1 MTLTM
6 NDSQLTTLEQ
16 IAHFINSES
25 GITFRKLTQAD
36 AYQWME
42 TTLVKFEYAC
52 RLKKNEKGLIRK
64 YLGQMTGYSR
74 AQVTRLVRQY
84 VKTGR
89 IKVKECERHRF
100 PRKYSEQQVKLLA
113 QTDELHRYPNGHALK
128 KILQRMSGVYG
139 DIRYQALCA
148 ISAAHIY
155 NLRSTVFYR
164 RIARDYHPTKPT
176 VVQIGERRKPEPN
189 GKPGYLRVDTVHQG
203 DRDEEKGVYHLNIV
217 DEVTQFEFIGAVE
230 KISERYLLPILEA
243 LLTLFPFT
251 VFEFHADNG
260 SEYINERV
268 VKLLNKLLIGLTKS
282 RPRHTNDNALV
293 EGKNGSIIRKWIG
306 YGFIQQKQ
314 ADALNRFYFGCFNE
328 YLNFH
333 RPSAFATEI
342 TDKKGKTKKVYRQED
357 YQTPYE
363 KLKSL
368 SRAQKYL
375 KQGITFKTLDCVALA
390 HTDNEMAQIV
400 CQERDNLQKE
410 VMRPIALV
418 PSGSS
423 LD

>member
-6 NDSQLTTLEQ
+6 NDSQLTTLDQ

-25 GITFRKLTQAD
+25 GITFRKQTQAE

-42 TTLVKFEYAC
+42 ATLVKFEYAC

-74 AQVTRLVRQY
+74 AQVMRLIHQY
-84 VKTGR
+84 VRTGR
-89 IKVKECERHRF
+89 IRVVPFRRHRF
-100 PRKYSEQQVKLLA
+100 PRKYTEEQVRLLA
-113 QTDELHRYPNGHALK
+113 QTDELHQYPNGHTLK
-128 KILQRMSGVYG
+128 KILQRMCNVYG
-139 DIRYQALCA
+139 DVRYQALCL

-155 NLRSTVFYR
+155 NLRLTVWYQ
-164 RIARDYHPTKPT
+164 RIAQDYHPTKPT
-176 VVQIGERRKPEPN
+176 AVQIGERRKPEPN

-203 DRDEEKGVYHLNIV
+203 DKDETKGVYHLNVI
-217 DEVTQFEFIGAVE
+217 DEVTQSEFIGAAE
-230 KISERYLLPILEA
+230 KISERYLLPILEV
-243 LLTLFPFT
+243 LLAFFPF
-251 VFEFHADNG
+251 VIWEFHADNG

-268 VKLLNKLLIGLTKS
+268 VKLLNKLLIQLTKS

-306 YGFIQQKQ
+306 YGFIEQKQ
-314 ADALNRFYFGCFNE
+314 ADALNRFYWGCFNE

-333 RPSAFATEI
+333 RPCAFASEI
-342 TDKKGKTKKVYRQED
+342 TDKKGRVKKVYRPQD
-357 YQTPYE
+357 YLTPYE

-368 SRAQKYL
+368 PEAKEYL
-375 KQGITFKTLDCVALA
+375 KPGVTFKDLDRVALA

-400 CQERDNLQKE
+400 QTERDNLQKE
-410 VMRPIALV
+410 VMQPIALV
-418 PSGSS
+418 CSGSS